1 MKIDII
7 GSVGSGKTT
16 LAKKLSQIYH
26 MPCYEKDEIV
36 WVRDE
41 AGDYKRN
48 DEERD
53 SLFQSILDQ
62 EDWIVEG
69 SPRKVLQESMEEAE
83 LIIFLDPPSMTRL
96 KRIIYRWLRQR
107 SGKEAYK
114 FYPSLK
120 ALRQYIKWHCQ
131 FNRDKKK
138 ILDSL
143 SIHSSKLIICRTSK
157 EAEEVIQ
164 KRFT

>member
-1 MKIDII
+1 MF
-7 GSVGSGKTT
+7 
-16 LAKKLSQIYH
+16 L
-26 MPCYEKDEIV
+26 
-36 WVRDE
+36 
-41 AGDYKRN
+41 
-48 DEERD
+48 
-53 SLFQSILDQ
+53 SILNQ

-96 KRIIYRWLRQR
+96 KRIIYRLLRQR

-120 ALRQYIKWHCQ
+120 ALRQYMKWHYQ